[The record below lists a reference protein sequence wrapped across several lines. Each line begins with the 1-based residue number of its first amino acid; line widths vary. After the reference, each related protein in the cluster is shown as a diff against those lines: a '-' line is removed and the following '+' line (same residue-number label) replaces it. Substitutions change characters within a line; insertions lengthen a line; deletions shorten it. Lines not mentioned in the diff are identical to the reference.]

1 MNKIKIDNYY
11 KPESKTL
18 RLDEVDYTIIPNSDI
33 KPLLDKLEQE
43 NKILK
48 ENAEH
53 NDKVVDKVNWENQL
67 LKKENKQLKDE
78 LKSKPD
84 AQITLQDDKG
94 NKFMVI
100 QTERIDMQVEL
111 NKTIEKLFN
120 NWNKLKEWVNKHYDY
135 YINNEDYVGGRL
147 CFTDMKNKIKEL
159 EENKNE

>member
-1 MNKIKIDNYY
+1 M
-11 KPESKTL
+11 
-18 RLDEVDYTIIPNSDI
+18 RTINFNEEDI
-33 KPLLDKLEQE
+33 KQCKLALAKQNLTSLQSAFLMQYITNIEQ
-43 NKILK
+43 
-48 ENAEH
+48 
-53 NDKVVDKVNWENQL
+53 
-67 LKKENKQLKDE
+67 ENKQLKDE

-135 YINNEDYVGGRL
+135 YMNNEDYVGGRL